1 MTFVS
6 GVLNSVIDLN
16 KGGELQDFVNLI
28 NDFKIPEHLKESFKK
43 FNLSSELVTTVP
55 MLINCLLDPNWRVNP
70 MQFDVPSTSQI
81 FGQLAIDAGIEGI
94 VYPSKFTN
102 KNCLVIFPQNFEK
115 NSKSF
120 IQLDDTAP
128 KGIITSRLDP
138 KIWNE
143 LKKR

>member
-1 MTFVS
+1 
-6 GVLNSVIDLN
+6 
-16 KGGELQDFVNLI
+16 
-28 NDFKIPEHLKESFKK
+28 
-43 FNLSSELVTTVP
+43 
-55 MLINCLLDPNWRVNP
+55 

>member
-102 KNCLVIFPQNFEK
+102 KKF
-115 NSKSF
+115 
-120 IQLDDTAP
+120 
-128 KGIITSRLDP
+128 
-138 KIWNE
+138 
-143 LKKR
+143 